1 MTQSIRPLIAGNW
14 KMHGT
19 TAFASE
25 LAGSLADKMSDA
37 GNNGVDMLLCP
48 PALLLGAVGAS
59 IGASGISIGGQDC
72 HAAEQGA
79 HTGDTSAAML
89 KDAGCAYVIVGHSER
104 RADHAED
111 DAMVNAKASAAQSSG
126 LVPVICIGETLAER
140 EAGRAVEIV
149 TGQLRGSVP
158 AGSSAENM
166 VVAYEPVWAIGTG
179 RTPTLDDIADVH
191 NAIRAAL
198 KEVAGASERVRILYG
213 GSVKPE
219 NAAEI
224 LAVDNVNGALVG
236 GASLKSDDFWAIAEA
251 AS

>member
-1 MTQSIRPLIAGNW
+1 MTQSPRPLIAGNW

-19 TAFASE
+19 NAFASD

-48 PALLLGAVGAS
+48 PGLLLGAVRAA
-59 IGASGISIGGQDC
+59 IGDSAVALGGQDC

-104 RADHAED
+104 RADHDED
-111 DAMVNAKASAAQSSG
+111 DAAVNAKASAAQTNG

-140 EAGRAVEIV
+140 EAGRAVDVV
-149 TGQLRGSVP
+149 TGQLRGSIP
-158 AGSSAENM
+158 GGSSAANM

-179 RTPTLDDIADVH
+179 RTPTLDDIAEVH
-191 NAIRAAL
+191 DAIRAAL
-198 KEVAGASERVRILYG
+198 KDVSNDFESVRILYG

-219 NAAEI
+219 NATEI
-224 LAVDNVNGALVG
+224 LAVANVNGALVG
-236 GASLKSDDFWAIAEA
+236 GASLKAGDFWAIAEA

>member
-1 MTQSIRPLIAGNW
+1 MTQSPRPLIAGNW

-19 TAFASE
+19 NAFASD

-48 PALLLGAVGAS
+48 PGLLLGAVRAA
-59 IGASGISIGGQDC
+59 IGDSAVALGGQDC

-104 RADHAED
+104 RADHDED
-111 DAMVNAKASAAQSSG
+111 DAAVNAKASAAQTNG

-140 EAGRAVEIV
+140 EAGRAVDVV
-149 TGQLRGSVP
+149 TGQLRGSIP
-158 AGSSAENM
+158 GGSSAANM

-179 RTPTLDDIADVH
+179 RTPTLDDIAEVH
-191 NAIRAAL
+191 DAIRAAL
-198 KEVAGASERVRILYG
+198 KDVSNDFESVRILYG

-219 NAAEI
+219 NATEI
-224 LAVDNVNGALVG
+224 LAVANVNGALVG
-236 GASLKSDDFWAIAEA
+236 GASLKADDFWAIAEA